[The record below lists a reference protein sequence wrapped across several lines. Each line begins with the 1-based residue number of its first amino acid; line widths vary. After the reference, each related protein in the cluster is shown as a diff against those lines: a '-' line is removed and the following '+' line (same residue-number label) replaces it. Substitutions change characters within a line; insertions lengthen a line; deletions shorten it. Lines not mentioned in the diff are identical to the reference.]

1 MANGST
7 GLMGEAG
14 AEAVMPL
21 RRMSNGRL
29 GVEAD
34 NSGNGTVINIYNQSQ
49 SQIETRKRD
58 DGNYDIIVKR
68 VNEAL
73 MNERTSSGFR
83 IAAQREESKGLQ
95 AV

>member
-1 MANGST
+1 
-7 GLMGEAG
+7 MGEAG

-34 NSGNGTVINIYNQSQ
+34 TDSQKGQVVNIYNYSGA
-49 SQIETRKRD
+49 SVETRKRD
-58 DGNYDIIVKR
+58 DNSIDVFIRR
-68 VNEAL
+68 VNDAL
-73 MNERTSSGFR
+73 ANERTASGFR
-83 IAAQREESKGLQ
+83 AAYSREDMKGLQ